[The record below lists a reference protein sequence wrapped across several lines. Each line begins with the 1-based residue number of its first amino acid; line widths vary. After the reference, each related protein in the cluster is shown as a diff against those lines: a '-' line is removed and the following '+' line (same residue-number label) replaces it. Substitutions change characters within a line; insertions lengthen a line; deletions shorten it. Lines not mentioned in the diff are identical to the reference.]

1 MLSWA
6 RHKVKDTAAAEDL
19 VQDTFLAAAEQ
30 IDTFRNDSSPRTW
43 LFSILNNKI
52 AGYYRTS
59 LKLSNISSGVDSAL
73 DE

>member
-1 MLSWA
+1 MKNAQLTSWVKEYTRDMLSWA

-52 AGYYRTS
+52 AGY
-59 LKLSNISSGVDSAL
+59 
-73 DE
+73 